1 MSDAIK
7 VGFVPLSS
15 AARGILVVFCDE
27 GLKLGPA
34 TVKALGGAGELVK
47 RAASAAGFKGKS
59 GAALDI
65 LAPEGVKATRLVVIG
80 SGKARM
86 LEFGVADETAWQVGL
101 SCGGRIKVYV
111 ERLG

>member
-15 AARGILVVFCDE
+15 AARGILVVFCDD

-34 TVKALGGAGELVK
+34 TAKALGGAADLVK
-47 RAASAAGFKGKS
+47 RAASVAGFKGKS

-80 SGKARM
+80 AGKAAGLRATT
-86 LEFGVADETAWQVGL
+86 FSNSAAWRRA
-101 SCGGRIKVYV
+101 SCRPAP
-111 ERLG
+111 LP